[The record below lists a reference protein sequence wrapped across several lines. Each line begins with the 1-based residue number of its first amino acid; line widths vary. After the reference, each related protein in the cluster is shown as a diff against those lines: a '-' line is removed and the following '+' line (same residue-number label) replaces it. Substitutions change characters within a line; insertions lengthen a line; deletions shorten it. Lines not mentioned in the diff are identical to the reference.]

1 LRQDETAAARKRT
14 RDLLSND
21 EGNDGDAKDGG
32 TELSSKDVTEDTS
45 PLVFPDDDKFTTFS
59 FLLMSNMRRCV
70 FTEADRLGKRKGLT
84 NGFAGLACRHCFGGF
99 GSGRFFPSSI
109 KTLSDTSKTL
119 DVIFNHFERCREV
132 PKSVITEL
140 AEAKKTHEAE
150 RANLK
155 FGSQKAF
162 FSRIWKRLH
171 HDRPDGLKIDPPL
184 RVKKTNNN
192 SSVTDA
198 HEKSA
203 SNDTS
208 IIDGSSSD
216 ELKRFRDNITRIT
229 GNMNMNGGN
238 IMTSMMTGGFMN
250 PAILDAM
257 CGGSG
262 GGGGNQS
269 MMAMPRFAE
278 GNDEGEGDQQRHAE
292 V

>member
-1 LRQDETAAARKRT
+1 
-14 RDLLSND
+14 
-21 EGNDGDAKDGG
+21 
-32 TELSSKDVTEDTS
+32 
-45 PLVFPDDDKFTTFS
+45 
-59 FLLMSNMRRCV
+59 MY
-70 FTEADRLGKRKGLT
+70 LT
-84 NGFAGLACRHCFGGF
+84 
-99 GSGRFFPSSI
+99 
-109 KTLSDTSKTL
+109 
-119 DVIFNHFERCREV
+119 
-132 PKSVITEL
+132 
-140 AEAKKTHEAE
+140 
-150 RANLK
+150 
-155 FGSQKAF
+155 AF